1 MPRHCPVN
9 LQLMQHSS
17 INAILLNDLNRITVN
32 WWNIFMPFGVFIM
45 FNETAA
51 DLVYIGQ
58 SLYTRI
64 LFPNSVIKAEY
75 LVGESWL
82 TEINIQDYW
91 PLTH

>member
-1 MPRHCPVN
+1 
-9 LQLMQHSS
+9 
-17 INAILLNDLNRITVN
+17 
-32 WWNIFMPFGVFIM
+32 M